1 LLKTV
6 LQDEQMVVFM
16 KRLTGGLF
24 GRPNK
29 NENRMPD
36 ALPESLFFRKMELLS
51 GFTLADCC
59 LG

>member
-1 LLKTV
+1 V